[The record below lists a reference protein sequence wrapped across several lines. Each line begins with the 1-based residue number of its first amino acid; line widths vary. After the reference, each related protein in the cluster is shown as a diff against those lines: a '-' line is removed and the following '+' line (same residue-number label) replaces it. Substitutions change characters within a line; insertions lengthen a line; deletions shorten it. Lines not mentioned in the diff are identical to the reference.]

1 MLEQDIIP
9 KFDFQPGTVAGKA
22 VLITGGTTGIGRATA
37 LLLAARGARVLIF
50 GRHQAELQ
58 DALGDINPAGAVCGL
73 VADQARHGD
82 VRRVFREVDEK
93 FGGLDILINNAAVPA
108 RSVLDTTY
116 EEWLYVFQTNLMGY
130 VDCSREAVDRMKQKG
145 EGHIINVGSLSAEVR
160 DAGEDVYTATKT
172 GIRGFTESLRK
183 SVNQHGI
190 KVTLVEPGLVGTDL
204 LEMPVEK
211 QRQRQKELKMLKAED
226 IAECIYYCLVQPR
239 RCDVI
244 AVQIRPHLQSDI

>member
-1 MLEQDIIP
+1 MLERATIP
-9 KFDFQPGTVAGKA
+9 KFDFQPESVAGKA

-37 LLLAARGARVLIF
+37 LLLAGRGARVLIF
-50 GRHQAELQ
+50 GRHQTELH
-58 DALGDINPAGAVCGL
+58 DALADINSAGEVCGL

-82 VRRVFREVDEK
+82 VRRVFREVDERL
-93 FGGLDILINNAAVPA
+93 GGLDILINNAAVPA
-108 RSVLDTTY
+108 RSALDTSY

-130 VDCSREAVDRMKQKG
+130 VDCSHQAVERMKKKR
-145 EGHIINVGSLSAEVR
+145 EGHIVNVGSLSAEER
-160 DAGEDVYTATKT
+160 EAGEDVYVTTKI

-183 SVNQHGI
+183 SVNRHGI
-190 KVTLVEPGLVGTDL
+190 KVSLVEPGLVGTDL
-204 LEMPVEK
+204 LEVPVEE
-211 QRQRQKELKMLKAED
+211 QRQKQSELKMLKAED